1 MSALESRTAALDAAR
16 NLLLEEGPQA
26 VTLKAVAAR
35 INRTHANLLHHFG
48 SAAGLQ
54 LALANHLA
62 TAICDEMEEATRF
75 LPSRDL
81 DECRLVDLVFDT
93 FGSKGAG
100 ALAAWMVCTGIRGAL
115 DPILDAVQDVIERS
129 LPAGVSSTAAVE
141 RRELTYSLV
150 LMALGKS
157 LMGDELTGTHRM
169 DDDAVRRR
177 GGDMLAF
184 ASARMAAS

>member
-1 MSALESRTAALDAAR
+1 MGAAR
-16 NLLLEEGPQA
+16 SLLLEEGPQA

-54 LALANHLA
+54 LALANYLA

-81 DECRLVDLVFDT
+81 DVRKLVDLVFDT
-93 FGSKGAG
+93 FAAKSGG
-100 ALAAWMVCTGIRGAL
+100 ALACWMVCTGINGAL
-115 DPILDAVQDVIERS
+115 DPILEAVQDLIDRS
-129 LPAGVSSTAAVE
+129 LPEGTSSAAAEE

-157 LMGDELTGTHRM
+157 MMGDELTGSLGV
-169 DDDAVRRR
+169 DDDAARRH
-177 GGDMLAF
+177 GGDMLTF

>member
-1 MSALESRTAALDAAR
+1 M
-16 NLLLEEGPQA
+16 
-26 VTLKAVAAR
+26 TLKAVAGR

-62 TAICDEMEEATRF
+62 IGICEELEEAVLY

-81 DECRLVDLVFDT
+81 DVRKLVDLVFDT
-93 FGSKGAG
+93 FGSKSGG
-100 ALAAWMVCTGIRGAL
+100 ALAGWMVCTGIRGAL
-115 DPILDAVQDVIERS
+115 DPILEAVQNLIERS
-129 LPAGVSSTAAVE
+129 LPEAGSSDAAVE

-157 LMGDELTGTHRM
+157 LMGDELTGLLAV
-169 DDDAVRRR
+169 DADAAQRH
-177 GGDMLAF
+177 GGDMLTF
-184 ASARMAAS
+184 ASAKIAAS